1 MAVYRSDQAQFT
13 FAAGEG
19 PPEAQL
25 ATPLPSG
32 STLTTTLTEAT
43 NPGDTVFVRIFLSDS
58 SAAKATVKP

>member
-1 MAVYRSDQAQFT
+1 MAIYRSDQAQFT

-43 NPGDTVFVRIFLSDS
+43 NPGDTVLTLA
-58 SAAKATVKP
+58 SAVV